1 MEWLNYHHLFYF
13 WTVMQEGSITA
24 ASSRLSLAQS
34 TISAQLSKF
43 EEILGAKL
51 FKRVGRN
58 LEPTDMGHLVY
69 RYADEIFALGRE
81 MMDSVQG
88 RPIAG
93 PLSLKVGLV
102 DVVPKLVALKLLE
115 PAGKLPERVRLI
127 CHEGK
132 DEQLLA
138 DLALHK
144 LDVVLTETPLRSS
157 LSIKAYNHLLGEC
170 GVSFFG
176 VDKLAE
182 QLQNNFPFSLD
193 DSPMLLPMPMSSLR
207 GMVDQWFDRIGVRP
221 VIIGE
226 FDDNAL
232 LTVFGQAGEGVFMA
246 PTIIEQEVER
256 QYQVKVI
263 GRTDK
268 IRERF
273 YAISVERII
282 RHPAVVA
289 ISEAAHKNLFF

>member
-24 ASSRLSLAQS
+24 ASSKLSLAQS
-34 TISAQLSKF
+34 TVSAQLSKF

-51 FKRVGRN
+51 FKRAGRN

-115 PAGKLPERVRLI
+115 PAGKLPERIRLI

-138 DLALHK
+138 ELALHK

-176 VDKLAE
+176 VEKLAK
-182 QLQNNFPFSLD
+182 QLQSNFPFSLD
-193 DSPMLLPMPMSSLR
+193 NSPMLLPMPMSSLR

-256 QYQVKVI
+256 QYQVKII